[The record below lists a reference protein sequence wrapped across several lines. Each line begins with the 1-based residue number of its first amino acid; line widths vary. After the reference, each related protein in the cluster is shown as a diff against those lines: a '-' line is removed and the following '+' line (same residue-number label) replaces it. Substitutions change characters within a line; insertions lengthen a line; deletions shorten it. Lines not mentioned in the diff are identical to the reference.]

1 MKSGELPYN
10 QIAHLNAELRERDL
24 PYKINYRDRT
34 TAGIQE
40 LGVCASIG
48 KEEPLRVAV
57 REFFQREGMAVEFS
71 ASGLEILAAEH
82 NSPGNPV

>member
-1 MKSGELPYN
+1 MKSGFTYN

-48 KEEPLRVAV
+48 KEGTSA
-57 REFFQREGMAVEFS
+57 GCSTGIFS
-71 ASGLEILAAEH
+71 KR
-82 NSPGNPV
+82 GNGGGIFGERTGDPRGGAQ

>member
-1 MKSGELPYN
+1 MKSGFTYN

-48 KEEPLRVAV
+48 KEEPMRAAV

>member
-1 MKSGELPYN
+1 MKSGFTYN

-24 PYKINYRDRT
+24 PYKINYRDWT

-48 KEEPLRVAV
+48 KEEPLRSAV

-82 NSPGNPV
+82 NSLGNPV